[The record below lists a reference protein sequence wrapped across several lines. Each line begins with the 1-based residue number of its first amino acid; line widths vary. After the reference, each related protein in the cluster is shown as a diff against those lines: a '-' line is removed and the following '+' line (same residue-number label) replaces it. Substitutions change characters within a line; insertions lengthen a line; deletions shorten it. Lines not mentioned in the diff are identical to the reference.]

1 VKRCPQCDFIYED
14 DQRLCDIDGIALVHD
29 SRPLPAN
36 ASPQP
41 AVPPAKPGLK
51 LIAIGAI
58 AGVIVLFFLFYVST
72 PGTAPQNT
80 SLSSSKV
87 STGPQSTPNAV
98 VPGVAATA
106 TPSPSEAPKANVNAF
121 ESSARIV
128 RASPAHSR
136 SPASKRGDKKSK
148 PESSSVNKVSRVGNP
163 ENTNAKKES
172 RIGSFLK
179 KAGRTLKK
187 PFRF

>member
-1 VKRCPQCDFIYED
+1 VKRCPHCDFIYED
-14 DQRLCDIDGIALVHD
+14 DQLVCDLDGTALVHD

-36 ASPQP
+36 PSPQR
-41 AVPPAKPGLK
+41 AIPPAKPGRR

-58 AGVIVLFFLFYVST
+58 AGVILLFFLFYVFT

-87 STGPQSTPNAV
+87 STGPQSAPNADP
-98 VPGVAATA
+98 PGVTATA
-106 TPSPSEAPKANVNAF
+106 TPSLSKEPKANVNAV
-121 ESSARIV
+121 ESSSRIV

-136 SPASKRGDKKSK
+136 SPARKREDKKSK
-148 PESSSVNKVSRVGNP
+148 PENNVVKKVSRIGNP

-179 KAGRTLKK
+179 KTGRKLKK